1 MAKPIVA
8 IVGRPNVGKSTF
20 FNYIIGEKRSIVE
33 DRPGVTRDRIYADTN
48 WRGRDFTVVDTAGIE
63 PKSDDI
69 IISSMREQVQIAID
83 IADVILFMTDIKQG
97 VTEVDKEISL
107 LLRKSKKSVVLVCN
121 KSDAFGKVN
130 EDIYE
135 FYNLGLGDPFAVSS
149 VNASGIGDVLDEAF
163 KYFPAEEENDNDEN
177 IIKVALIGKP
187 NVGKS
192 SLVNKILGTNR
203 VIVSD
208 IAGTT
213 RDAVD
218 SYYEN
223 EFGKYI
229 FIDTAGLRRKNKIKD
244 DIERYSI
251 IRTMFAIERADVCLI
266 MIDATDGVT
275 DQDAKIAGEAHE
287 AGKGIIL
294 VVNKWD
300 EVEKDEHTIEAFKK
314 DVYTKLAYLTY
325 APIIFISAK
334 TGQRVNKLFEI
345 INEVNRCNSMRVQ
358 TGMLNQ
364 VINEAIAITQ
374 PPTDKGKRLKI
385 LYVTQASTKPPT
397 FVIFVN
403 NKDIFHFSYERYL
416 VNHIRKEFG
425 MNGTPIRVIV
435 REKFDEE
442 E

>member
-107 LLRKSKKSVVLVCN
+107 FLRKSKKPVVLVCN
-121 KSDAFGKVN
+121 KSDSFGKQN
-130 EDIYE
+130 DEIYE
-135 FYNLGLGDPFAVSS
+135 FYNLGIGEPFAVSS
-149 VNASGIGDVLDEAF
+149 VNASGIGDVLDEAY
-163 KYFPAEEENDNDEN
+163 KYFPKEEEKDGDQDV
-177 IIKVALIGKP
+177 IKVALIGKP

-203 VIVSD
+203 MIVSD

-218 SYYEN
+218 SEFEN
-223 EFGKYI
+223 EYGKYI

-266 MIDATDGVT
+266 MIDAL
-275 DQDAKIAGEAHE
+275 ERRYRSRC
-287 AGKGIIL
+287 
-294 VVNKWD
+294 
-300 EVEKDEHTIEAFKK
+300 KDCRR
-314 DVYTKLAYLTY
+314 
-325 APIIFISAK
+325 SA
-334 TGQRVNKLFEI
+334 
-345 INEVNRCNSMRVQ
+345 
-358 TGMLNQ
+358 
-364 VINEAIAITQ
+364 
-374 PPTDKGKRLKI
+374 
-385 LYVTQASTKPPT
+385 
-397 FVIFVN
+397 
-403 NKDIFHFSYERYL
+403 
-416 VNHIRKEFG
+416 
-425 MNGTPIRVIV
+425 
-435 REKFDEE
+435 
-442 E
+442 